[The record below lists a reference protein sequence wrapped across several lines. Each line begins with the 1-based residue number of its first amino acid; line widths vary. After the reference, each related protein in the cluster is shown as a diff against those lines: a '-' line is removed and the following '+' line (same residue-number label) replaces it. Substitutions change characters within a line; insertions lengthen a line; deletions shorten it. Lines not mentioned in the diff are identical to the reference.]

1 MASELPPFVSIV
13 IPVLNDTERLRRC
26 LAALEAQTYPSNRYE
41 VIVVDNGSDDDPQ
54 CLATEYAHAVF
65 YKEPQRGSYAA
76 RNCGV
81 AMAKGTA
88 IGFTDSDCIAQPD
101 WIEKGVAQLHSAPN
115 IGIVGGK
122 VEFFFNDGQNPTA
135 VELYDS
141 IRNLQQEVCINKV
154 KFAVTANLFTF
165 REILQQVGLFDAAVI
180 SGGDRDWGQRV
191 AAAGYD
197 LIYGPDICV
206 RHPARRT
213 LRELHQ
219 KTIRVMKGHH
229 QWKSR
234 LGYASYYL
242 DLIRSIVL
250 DLSPPVRFGLRL
262 RKDQRVHGIRNKV
275 KVLLVFMFEKYVR
288 AWTRLR
294 VQWAKAAAEK

>member
-1 MASELPPFVSIV
+1 MANEIQPYVSIV

-41 VIVVDNGSDDDPQ
+41 VIVVDNGSDHDLQ
-54 CLATEYAHAVF
+54 WLAEENSHAVVS
-65 YKEPQRGSYAA
+65 KEPQRGSYAA

-81 AMAKGTA
+81 ARAKGTA
-88 IGFTDSDCIAQPD
+88 IGFTDSDCIPQPD
-101 WIEKGVAQLHSAPN
+101 WIERGVAQLHSASN
-115 IGIVGGK
+115 IGIVGGR
-122 VEFFFNDGQNPTA
+122 VEFFFDDGQNPTA

-141 IRNLQQEVCINKV
+141 IRNLQQEVCINTV

-165 REILQQVGLFDAAVI
+165 REVFEQVGFFAAIPI
-180 SGGDRDWGQRV
+180 SGGDRNWGQRV

-197 LIYGPDICV
+197 LVYGHDVCI

-213 LRELHQ
+213 LRQLYQ
-219 KTIRVMKGHH
+219 KTVRVVKGHH
-229 QWKSR
+229 QLKSR
-234 LGYASYYL
+234 TGYAFYHL
-242 DLIRSIVL
+242 DFMRSIAL

-262 RKDQRVHGIRNKV
+262 SKDERVKGIKNKV
-275 KVLLVFMFEKYVR
+275 KVLLVFMLDKYVR

-294 VQWAKAAAEK
+294 LQFTRKVVDK